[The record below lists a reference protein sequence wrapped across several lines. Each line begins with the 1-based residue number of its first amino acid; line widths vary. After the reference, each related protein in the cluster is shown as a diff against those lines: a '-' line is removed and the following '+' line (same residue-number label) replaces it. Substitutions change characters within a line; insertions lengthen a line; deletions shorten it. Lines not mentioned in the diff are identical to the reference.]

1 MSTTRASLR
10 IAVTLTAGI
19 LLTLGAA
26 APAHAGRSPKMS
38 LTAEGTWFTHPVG
51 WYEVVVGRAE
61 IDNGPQATTGDI
73 VANVQPDDSSMPAAG
88 TCERGMSTVEVDVD
102 GEASDLRITGVGDLC
117 GHHVQDPTNVV
128 VYSFTGVA
136 YAEQVGSRRL
146 HGREG
151 FIDMRLAHDGRA
163 SVFATSG

>member
-1 MSTTRASLR
+1 MSTPRARLGA
-10 IAVTLTAGI
+10 AVTVTAGI

-26 APAHAGRSPKMS
+26 PAHAGRPPKMS
-38 LTAEGTWFTHPVG
+38 LTAEATWFTHPVG

-61 IDNGPQATTGDI
+61 IQNGRQTTTGDL
-73 VANVQPDDSSMPAAG
+73 VANVQPDDASMPAAG

-102 GEASDLRITGVGDLC
+102 GSEADLRITGVGDLC
-117 GHHVQDPTNVV
+117 HVQDRTDVV

-146 HGREG
+146 QGREG
-151 FIDMRLAHDGRA
+151 SIDIRMDDDGGA
-163 SVFATSG
+163 SVLATSG